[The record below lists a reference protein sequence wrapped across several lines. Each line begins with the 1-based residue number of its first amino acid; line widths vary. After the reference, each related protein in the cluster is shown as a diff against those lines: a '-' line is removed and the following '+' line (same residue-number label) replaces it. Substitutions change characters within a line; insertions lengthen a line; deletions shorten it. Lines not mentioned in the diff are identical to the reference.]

1 MCVNGSMDE
10 QARIQAKYATLRPFL
25 DERRRRLWA
34 ANEALA
40 LGRGGVTVV
49 AAATGLARNTIGN
62 GLCELR
68 AAVAGSVG
76 ADGEPLAGAVGSG
89 VARLGAGGSGRPSRQ
104 RRAGGGRKA
113 LTQHDPGLVHALEA
127 LIEPTTRGDPQ
138 SPLRWT
144 TKSTRKLAAALTEQ
158 GHPVSATTVATLLQQ
173 LQYRLHALR
182 KTTEGATHPDRDA
195 QFQHISTTVSTF
207 QQRGQPVVSIDA
219 KKKELVGDFKNGGR
233 EWQPQGHPE
242 PVRVHDFPD
251 QGLGKATPYG
261 VFDVTANQGWV
272 SVGTDHDTATF
283 AVDSL
288 RRWWQQMGA
297 PTYPG
302 ATDLLIMADGG
313 GSNSSRSR
321 LWKVELQGLAT
332 ATGLRVQV
340 CHFPPGTSKWNK
352 IEHGMFS
359 HITQNWRGRP
369 LVSHEV
375 IVELIGHTTTQ
386 TGLRIQAELNQQPY
400 PTGTVVSDATLAAV
414 RLERAAFHGDWNY
427 TIAPRDGT
435 H

>member
-1 MCVNGSMDE
+1 MDV
-10 QARIQAKYATLRPFL
+10 QAQIRDKYIALRPFL

-40 LGRGGVTVV
+40 LGRGGVTLV
-49 AAATGLARNTIGN
+49 AAATGMARSTIGD
-62 GLCELR
+62 GLRDLR
-68 AAVAGSVG
+68 AVAAGRVVAAGEPRPAVVAGTQ
-76 ADGEPLAGAVGSG
+76 
-89 VARLGAGGSGRPSRQ
+89 RQ

-113 LTQHDPGLVHALEA
+113 LTDGDPDLVGALEA
-127 LIEPTTRGDPQ
+127 LVEPTTRGDPQ

-144 TKSTRKLAAALTEQ
+144 TKSTRKLAAELTGQ
-158 GHPVSATTVATLLQQ
+158 GHPVSAATVATLLRQ
-173 LQYRLHALR
+173 LKYRLHALR
-182 KTTEGATHPDRDA
+182 KTTEGASHPDRDA
-195 QFQHISTTVSTF
+195 QFQHISATVGAF

-219 KKKELVGDFKNGGR
+219 KKKELVGAFKNGGR
-233 EWQPQGHPE
+233 EWQPAGQPE
-242 PVRVHDFPD
+242 AVRVHDFPD
-251 QGLGKATPYG
+251 KTLGKATPYG

-283 AVDSL
+283 AVDTVQ
-288 RRWWQQMGA
+288 RWWEQMGA
-297 PTYPG
+297 PLYTG
-302 ATDLLIMADGG
+302 ATELLITADGG
-313 GSNSSRSR
+313 GSNSSRGR
-321 LWKVELQGLAT
+321 LWKVELQRLAN

-386 TGLRIQAELNQQPY
+386 TGLRIQAELNRQPY
-400 PTGTVVSDATLAAV
+400 PTGVTVSAAQLAAV
-414 RLERAAFHGDWNY
+414 HLEPNGFHGDWNY
-427 TIAPRDGT
+427 TIAPQAT
-435 H
+435 VK